1 MDDNEL
7 ISIFKE
13 SQKEAEILFEKNNLD
28 TDLLSIFKHN
38 QKIKLLEFQ
47 NKLKEYKK
55 SIQKSVSNNTHWEN
69 NIFSK

>member
-28 TDLLSIFKHN
+28 TDTLNIFKHN

-47 NKLKEYKK
+47 DKLKEYKK
-55 SIQKSVSNNTHWEN
+55 SIQKSVSTNTHWEN